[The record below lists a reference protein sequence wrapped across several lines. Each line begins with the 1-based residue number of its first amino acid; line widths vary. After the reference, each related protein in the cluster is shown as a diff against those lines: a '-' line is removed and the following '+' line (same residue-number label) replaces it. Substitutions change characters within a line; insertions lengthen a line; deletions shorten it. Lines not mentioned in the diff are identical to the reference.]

1 MEKQQLIKFIA
12 KVMEDSGFNVYT
24 NFKTTKQNVD
34 IYAVLPSSTGEIGV
48 VVACKNYE
56 EEFDVGVDVLMEME
70 EVKDLLNASKITIVT
85 SSSFSP
91 EAIRYSELKNIKLVD
106 REGLIELAKKYK
118 KNNKPQEEPDVGAN
132 RIPEDIETGKDEII
146 RPTTTEQTPDDEEV
160 VREFLNR
167 DYIPPETTNTNR
179 SFFRGKNSA
188 KNSSGSILNKQTQN
202 NNGGRQFISNRPN
215 LSGGINS
222 PNIRM
227 PSFLERLRPYLSNTI
242 VLIILVVIISYLIS
256 TLLTMFTGI
265 STAIAGAVELLI
277 ALALSYGF
285 VLLFDRESAQIL
297 IKGTI
302 IFFISLILLMLLVI
316 L

>member
-24 NFKTTKQNVD
+24 NFKTTKQTVD

-91 EAIRYSELKNIKLVD
+91 EAVNYSELKNIKLVD

-118 KNNKPQEEPDVGAN
+118 KDDKPQEEYDVGAN
-132 RIPEDIETGKDEII
+132 RIPDDIENDDSEII
-146 RPTTTEQTPDDEEV
+146 RPASVEQTPEDEEV
-160 VREFLNR
+160 VEDFLKR
-167 DYIPPETTNTNR
+167 DYVPPNTGNSSR
-179 SFFRGKNSA
+179 GIFRGNSN
-188 KNSSGSILNKQTQN
+188 KGFVGGILNKQSSSKGSRN
-202 NNGGRQFISNRPN
+202 IGFSKPN
-215 LSGGINS
+215 FSGGVNS
-222 PNIRM
+222 RSVNM
-227 PSFLERLRPYLSNTI
+227 PGFMEKLRPYLSNTI

-256 TLLTMFTGI
+256 ALLTMFSGI
-265 STAIAGAVELLI
+265 STSVAGVVELLI

-285 VLLFDRESAQIL
+285 VLLFDRESSQIL